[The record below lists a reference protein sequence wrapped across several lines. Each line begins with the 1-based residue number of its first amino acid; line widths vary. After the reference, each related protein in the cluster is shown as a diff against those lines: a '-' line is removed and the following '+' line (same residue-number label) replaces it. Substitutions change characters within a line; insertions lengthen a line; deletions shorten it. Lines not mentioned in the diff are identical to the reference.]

1 MPSQPFNEW
10 LLAQTESLR
19 KGELLFSDLG
29 HLLTNRSYQ
38 EGLGGLII
46 FIRGLKVSF
55 QSGRWRVST
64 QGRAERKVTKP
75 TTFQPQSPPAR
86 FTANVE

>member
-1 MPSQPFNEW
+1 MAGGRLPSHPFNEW

-19 KGELLFSDLG
+19 EGELLFSDLG

-46 FIRGLKVSF
+46 FIRGLKSQFPV
-55 QSGRWRVST
+55 W
-64 QGRAERKVTKP
+64 
-75 TTFQPQSPPAR
+75 
-86 FTANVE
+86 